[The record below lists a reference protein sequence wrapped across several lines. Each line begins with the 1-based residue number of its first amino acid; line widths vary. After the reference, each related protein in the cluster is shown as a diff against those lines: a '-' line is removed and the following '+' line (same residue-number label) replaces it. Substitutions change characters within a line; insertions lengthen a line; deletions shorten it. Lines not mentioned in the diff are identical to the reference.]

1 MEQLKLSNGSAYDL
15 VTNGVQETEDSVTL
29 VFLPGLKTF
38 ADIEKDF
45 ESEANTGKMY
55 VLDSVGNAMR
65 SIVGFTQYKGM
76 EKILDY
82 TISSEVIGDESKEVK
97 ETVFKVHLTKP
108 DIQKQVQDIQDTVD
122 MLVAEQLGE

>member
-38 ADIEKDF
+38 SDIEKDF

-55 VLDSVGNAMR
+55 VLDLAGNAMR

-82 TISSEVIGDESKEVK
+82 TVSSEVIGEESKEIK

>member
-55 VLDSVGNAMR
+55 VLDSAGNAMR

-76 EKILDY
+76 EKILEY
-82 TISSEVIGDESKEVK
+82 TVSSEVIGEESKEVK